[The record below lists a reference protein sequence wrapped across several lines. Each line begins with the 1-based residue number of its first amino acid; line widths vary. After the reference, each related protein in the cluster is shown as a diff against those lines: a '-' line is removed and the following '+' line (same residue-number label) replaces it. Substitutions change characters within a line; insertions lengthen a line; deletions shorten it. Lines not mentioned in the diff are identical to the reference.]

1 VWRFEDATDQ
11 LDLEDS
17 YETYLDSARTR
28 YDTGER
34 RLAYVALTRSAKD
47 MLLSGSWWASG
58 KNRRSPSV
66 YLAEIIEAGLAA
78 SPPPEEPVETENPW
92 DPRAASVV
100 WPLPPL
106 GAREPR
112 VRAAAALVRSVTGTQ
127 RATLPGEMS
136 QLESD
141 SNMMNRDFSKLDR
154 KKLQYEDIIKVKW
167 KTIQYVVDNKK
178 PQMDMLTRNMR
189 ELINEVK

>member
-1 VWRFEDATDQ
+1 MSNQ
-11 LDLEDS
+11 GIIS
-17 YETYLDSARTR
+17 SSTR
-28 YDTGER
+28 LYQ
-34 RLAYVALTRSAKD
+34 TRISRPSLRSFRNPTKSSTAPWP
-47 MLLSGSWWASG
+47 SWS
-58 KNRRSPSV
+58 
-66 YLAEIIEAGLAA
+66 
-78 SPPPEEPVETENPW
+78 SPPPSPTTLHPSNHPTPSNPLLLYSPLLELMSKKNAP
-92 DPRAASVV
+92 PRFFSS
-100 WPLPPL
+100 L
-106 GAREPR
+106 
-112 VRAAAALVRSVTGTQ
+112 
-127 RATLPGEMS
+127 S